1 MDAFNSAIHYAND
14 IRDILVGMA
23 QVFRVHI
30 MFLPTYSPELN
41 PCELVFQWVK
51 AKLRHD
57 KSNEA
62 LWRRAQFQE
71 VTRGLMVQWHRHIL
85 AFPHE

>member
-1 MDAFNSAIHYAND
+1 MDNAAIKD
-14 IRDILVGMA
+14 IRDVLVGMA

-51 AKLRHD
+51 AKLRLD
-57 KSNEA
+57 NSSEP
-62 LWRRAQFQE
+62 LWKRAQFFFEQ
-71 VTRGLMVQWHRHIL
+71 VTRDVMIQWYKHIL
-85 AFPHE
+85 TFPHQ